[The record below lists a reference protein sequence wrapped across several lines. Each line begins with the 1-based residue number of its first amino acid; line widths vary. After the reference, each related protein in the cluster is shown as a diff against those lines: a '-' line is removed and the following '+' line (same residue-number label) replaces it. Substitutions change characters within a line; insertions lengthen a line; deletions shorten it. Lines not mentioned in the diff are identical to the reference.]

1 MRVCASPFILYNA
14 SVNLPQGCR
23 SDRRRVS
30 IARQRKAA
38 GKDWVNRMYTRWRLY
53 ILAIFVLVIGALL
66 FGCRIWRKRG
76 HSFSA
81 LREVFLIL
89 GVVLIV
95 ETMIISTL
103 SNYNLGV
110 ILPAFFGVPLV
121 FLAFLLPKMQKGFL
135 LFLKWLIAACY
146 AVAIGIFLVC
156 GFLMIRAASEG
167 ERMEADAVIVL
178 GAAVHGDKVTWVL
191 ENRLNTAIE
200 YLETHPKAICIV
212 SGGQGAGESVT
223 EASAMKK
230 YMVERNID
238 PSRVYT
244 EEQAKN
250 TNENFEY
257 SKVMIDEL
265 LGNNARIAFVTTNF
279 HVYRAG
285 QVARAQGVNAVGIPA
300 EDVWYLRLNN
310 FLRECVGIC
319 VYALRGDI

>member
-1 MRVCASPFILYNA
+1 
-14 SVNLPQGCR
+14 
-23 SDRRRVS
+23 
-30 IARQRKAA
+30 
-38 GKDWVNRMYTRWRLY
+38 MYTRWRLY
-53 ILAIFVLVIGALL
+53 ILAVFIVIIGVLL

-76 HSFSA
+76 HQFSV

-95 ETMIISTL
+95 ETLIISTL

-121 FLAFLLPKMQKGFL
+121 FLAFMLPKMQKGFL
-135 LFLKWLIAACY
+135 LFLKWLIALCY

-167 ERMEADAVIVL
+167 DHAEAEAIIVL

-191 ENRLNTAIE
+191 ENRLNTAME
-200 YLETHPKAICIV
+200 YLESHPNAICVV

-230 YMVERNID
+230 YMVERNVD
-238 PSRVYT
+238 PGRVFT
-244 EEQAKN
+244 EEKAKN
-250 TNENFEY
+250 TKENFEY
-257 SKVMIDEL
+257 SKVIIDEK

-279 HVYRAG
+279 HVFRAG

>member
-1 MRVCASPFILYNA
+1 VFVIL
-14 SVNLPQGCR
+14 
-23 SDRRRVS
+23 
-30 IARQRKAA
+30 
-38 GKDWVNRMYTRWRLY
+38 
-53 ILAIFVLVIGALL
+53 IGVML

-76 HSFSA
+76 HQFSW

-95 ETMIISTL
+95 ETLIISTL

-121 FLAFLLPKMQKGFL
+121 FLALVLPKMNKGFL
-135 LFLKWLIAACY
+135 LILKWLIAFCY

-156 GFLMIRAASEG
+156 GFLMTRAASEG
-167 ERMEADAVIVL
+167 ERVEADAVIVL

-191 ENRLNTAIE
+191 ENRLNTAME
-200 YLETHPKAICIV
+200 YMKEHPAAICVV
-212 SGGQGAGESVT
+212 SGGQGAGETVT

-230 YMVERNID
+230 YMVERGMD
-238 PSRVYT
+238 ESRIYA
-244 EEQAKN
+244 EEKAKN
-250 TNENFEY
+250 TKENFAY
-257 SKVMIDEL
+257 SKQIIDEVV
-265 LGNNARIAFVTTNF
+265 GNNARIAFVTTNF

-285 QVARAQGVNAVGIPA
+285 QVAREQGVNVVGIA
-300 EDVWYLRLNN
+300 ADDVWYLRLNN

>member
-1 MRVCASPFILYNA
+1 
-14 SVNLPQGCR
+14 
-23 SDRRRVS
+23 
-30 IARQRKAA
+30 
-38 GKDWVNRMYTRWRLY
+38 MYTRWRLY
-53 ILAIFVLVIGALL
+53 ILAVFVVLIGVML

-76 HSFSA
+76 HQFSW

-95 ETMIISTL
+95 ETLIISTL

-121 FLAFLLPKMQKGFL
+121 FLAFVLPRMDKGFL
-135 LFLKWLIAACY
+135 LFLKWLIAGCY

-156 GFLMIRAASEG
+156 GFLMARAANEG
-167 ERMEADAVIVL
+167 EHVEADVVIVL

-191 ENRLNTAIE
+191 ENRLNTAME
-200 YLETHPKAICIV
+200 YLQEHENAICIV
-212 SGGQGAGESVT
+212 SGGQGAGETVT

-230 YMVERNID
+230 YMVERGVDENRI
-238 PSRVYT
+238 YT

-250 TNENFEY
+250 TKENFAY
-257 SKVMIDEL
+257 SKVIIDEV
-265 LGNNARIAFVTTNF
+265 LGNNAHIAFVTTNF

-285 QVARAQGVNAVGIPA
+285 QVAREQGVNAVGIA
-300 EDVWYLRLNN
+300 ADDVWYLRLNN

>member
-1 MRVCASPFILYNA
+1 
-14 SVNLPQGCR
+14 
-23 SDRRRVS
+23 
-30 IARQRKAA
+30 
-38 GKDWVNRMYTRWRLY
+38 MYTRWRLY
-53 ILAIFVLVIGALL
+53 ILAVFLVVIGLLL

-81 LREVFLIL
+81 LREVFLIV

-95 ETMIISTL
+95 ETLIVSTL

-121 FLAFLLPKMQKGFL
+121 FLALLLPRMDKGFF
-135 LFLKWLIAACY
+135 LFLKWLIAVCY
-146 AVAIGIFLVC
+146 AVAFGIFLVC
-156 GFLMIRAASEG
+156 GFLMIRASSEG
-167 ERMEADAVIVL
+167 EKVEADAVIVL

-191 ENRLNTAIE
+191 ENRLNKAME
-200 YLETHPKAICIV
+200 YLDAHPNAICIV
-212 SGGQGAGESVT
+212 SGGQGEGETVT
-223 EASAMKK
+223 EGSAMKK
-230 YMVERNID
+230 YMVERGTD
-238 PSRVYT
+238 ESRVFT
-244 EEQAKN
+244 EEKARN
-250 TNENFEY
+250 TLENFEN
-257 SKVMIDEL
+257 SKVIIDGL

-285 QVARAQGVNAVGIPA
+285 QVAKAQGVNAVGIPA

>member
-1 MRVCASPFILYNA
+1 
-14 SVNLPQGCR
+14 
-23 SDRRRVS
+23 
-30 IARQRKAA
+30 
-38 GKDWVNRMYTRWRLY
+38 MYTRWRLY
-53 ILAIFVLVIGALL
+53 ILAVFIVIIGVLL

-76 HSFSA
+76 HQFSV

-95 ETMIISTL
+95 ETLIISTL

-121 FLAFLLPKMQKGFL
+121 FLAFMLPKMQKGFL
-135 LFLKWLIAACY
+135 LFLKWLIALCY

-156 GFLMIRAASEG
+156 GFLMIRSASEG
-167 ERMEADAVIVL
+167 DHVEADAIIVL

-191 ENRLNTAIE
+191 ENRLNTAME
-200 YLETHPKAICIV
+200 YLEAHPNAICVV

-230 YMVERNID
+230 YMVERD
-238 PSRVYT
+238 MQESRIFT
-244 EEQAKN
+244 EERAKN
-250 TNENFEY
+250 TKENFEY
-257 SKVMIDEL
+257 SKIIIDEK

-279 HVYRAG
+279 HVFRAG
-285 QVARAQGVNAVGIPA
+285 QVARAQGVNAVGISA
-300 EDVWYLRLNN
+300 DDVWYLRLNN

>member
-1 MRVCASPFILYNA
+1 
-14 SVNLPQGCR
+14 
-23 SDRRRVS
+23 
-30 IARQRKAA
+30 
-38 GKDWVNRMYTRWRLY
+38 MYTRWRLY
-53 ILAIFVLVIGALL
+53 ILAVFLIVVGVLL

-95 ETMIISTL
+95 ETLIVSTL

-121 FLAFLLPKMQKGFL
+121 FLALVLPKMDKGFL
-135 LFLKWLIAACY
+135 RFLKWLIAACY

-156 GFLMIRAASEG
+156 GFLMIRASSAG
-167 ERMEADAVIVL
+167 EHVEADAVVVL

-191 ENRLNTAIE
+191 ENRLNTAIA
-200 YLETHPKAICIV
+200 YLEAHPNAICVV
-212 SGGQGAGESVT
+212 SGGQGAGETVT

-230 YMVERNID
+230 YMMEHGIAAGRI
-238 PSRVYT
+238 YA

-250 TNENFEY
+250 TKENFEF
-257 SKVMIDEL
+257 SKEIIDQTV
-265 LGNNARIAFVTTNF
+265 GQDARIAFVTTNF

-285 QVARAQGVNAVGIPA
+285 QVAKAQGVDAVGIPA

>member
-1 MRVCASPFILYNA
+1 
-14 SVNLPQGCR
+14 
-23 SDRRRVS
+23 
-30 IARQRKAA
+30 
-38 GKDWVNRMYTRWRLY
+38 MYTRWRLY
-53 ILAIFVLVIGALL
+53 ILAVFLIVIGLLL

-95 ETMIISTL
+95 ETLIVSTL

-121 FLAFLLPKMQKGFL
+121 FLALMLPRMKKGFL
-135 LFLKWLIAACY
+135 RFLKWLIAVCY

-156 GFLMIRAASEG
+156 GFLMIRATSGSEKV
-167 ERMEADAVIVL
+167 EADAVIVL

-200 YLETHPKAICIV
+200 YLEAHPEAVCVV
-212 SGGQGAGESVT
+212 SGGQGPGETVT

-230 YMVERNID
+230 YMVECGVSAD
-238 PSRVYT
+238 RVYT
-244 EEQAKN
+244 EELAIN
-250 TNENFEY
+250 TMENFSF
-257 SKVMIDEL
+257 SKPIIDEVV
-265 LGNNARIAFVTTNF
+265 GPDARIAFVTTNF

-285 QVARAQGVNAVGIPA
+285 QVARAQGLDVVGIPA

-310 FLRECVGIC
+310 FLRECVGIS